1 MKALEQV
8 IEKLRVEAK
17 ENLAKSQASKG
28 AQKDM
33 YKNKALM
40 ALNKKKQY

>member
-1 MKALEQV
+1 MDALQA
-8 IEKLRVEAK
+8 EAK
-17 ENLAKSQASKG
+17 EYLSKAQNVKG